1 MTLYIIKELTERLK
15 EDISTLSNQE
25 KINFFEQIIDLID
38 EEIDEETISFE
49 EFKQLIEIK
58 RYAMGKIYNLKR
70 EEE

>member
-38 EEIDEETISFE
+38 EEIDEETVSFE

>member
-38 EEIDEETISFE
+38 EEIDEETVSFE

-58 RYAMGKIYNLKR
+58 RHAMGKIYNLKR

>member
-1 MTLYIIKELTERLK
+1 MTLYIIKALTERLK